1 LTRFAHLD
9 LKFPIFHRNMH
20 ASIFYRNMHIVTC
33 NMSAICILRCNID
46 PFLLNQKGLEEM
58 SMLPKNFC
66 NMHIAR
72 CNMHIAI
79 ESILPQTYLPD
90 FSMRTTLLR
99 YHYHLL
105 SLKEIDGVRVRVVVK
120 L

>member
-1 LTRFAHLD
+1 MAILNGMCLTRFAHLD

-20 ASIFYRNMHIVTC
+20 ALIFYRNMHIVTC
-33 NMSAICILRCNID
+33 NMSARCILRCNID

-58 SMLPKNFC
+58 SMLPKKFL
-66 NMHIAR
+66 
-72 CNMHIAI
+72 HIAI
-79 ESILPQTYLPD
+79 ESILPLTYLPD